1 MAEDKGI
8 IDTDKFSQHASH
20 CIRNKDVDSLID
32 VVKELNV
39 YDDNPS
45 VLHQKLSEYCLKDV
59 ISVISKEPLD
69 SSMTFLMWSI
79 LNVMSSSTF
88 VRKQL
93 WKEQTLLSSLHGSLH
108 LAVKNNNK
116 KLQKATTSLLS
127 TLLIG
132 AGNAYFDTVADL
144 KFIQLL
150 LIIIRGNSFV
160 EETFKHTICCFSL
173 LCDGTDSCKQQ
184 LIDLK
189 VADAML
195 KMGETHALVDEDLCN
210 LAALT
215 YDDLVALK
223 MSHSIGRKKFLKTKV
238 SDEVFC
244 SNPKCLKPQQDVKFK
259 KCSRCKMTFYCSKE
273 CQVEHW
279 KRGGHHE
286 MCTIPDGPG

>member
-1 MAEDKGI
+1 MAGEKTCI
-8 IDTDKFSQHASH
+8 ADTDKFARNVAL
-20 CIRNKDVDSLID
+20 CIREKQVENLINI
-32 VVKELNV
+32 VKQLNV
-39 YDDNPS
+39 HEDNAS
-45 VLHQKLSEYCLKDV
+45 VLHQKISEYCLKDITSS
-59 ISVISKEPLD
+59 ISQEPCD
-69 SSMTFLMWSI
+69 SAITFLMWSI
-79 LNVMSSSTF
+79 LNVISSSTL

-93 WKEQTLLSSLHGSLH
+93 WKEQNLLQLLYNSLELSI
-108 LAVKNNNK
+108 KKSNK

-127 TLLIG
+127 TILIG
-132 AGNAYFDTVADL
+132 ASNTYFDTVAEL

-150 LIIIRGNSFV
+150 LVIIRSDCFV

-173 LCDGTDSCKQQ
+173 LCDGTDTCKQQ

-189 VADAML
+189 VADTML
-195 KMGETHALVDEDLCN
+195 KMGETHALIDEDLCN

-215 YDDLVALK
+215 YDDLLALK

-244 SNPKCLKPQQDVKFK
+244 SNPVCLTPQQDVKFK

-279 KRGGHHE
+279 KRGGHHKI
-286 MCTIPDGPG
+286 CTISS